1 MATLK
6 LYGYPN
12 HRTTKSQVAALYG
25 GVDVQYLG
33 FEFDR
38 SSDDWKARFPTGK
51 LPCMDTPDG
60 PIWES
65 NAIARYVARA
75 NPRSNLYGKGYFE
88 NAQVDQWLDFAQDE
102 LIPPASVWTY
112 PILGYTSYNEQAYKQ
127 AKEDLK
133 RGLRV
138 LDDHLLRHTF
148 LVGNNITL
156 ADIVVSISLQ
166 STLTMV
172 ADSSYRAEF
181 PNVVRWFLTCVNQPN
196 FVSVLGS
203 VTLCDQEQKFNKKG
217 SKPAQAE
224 PPKKNKKKKAKK
236 AAPIDT
242 SGPKSMAYLEIYAV
256 DDAVEWEP
264 VRLKVRALE
273 VAGVTEWSTGVLVDV
288 YGPLKKLKMMATI
301 VRGLDIKTVQ
311 EAICGIEGVEEV
323 DVVAVEDDDKL

>member
-12 HRTTKSQVAALYG
+12 HRVTKSQVAALYS

-33 FEFDR
+33 FEIDR
-38 SSDDWKARFPTGK
+38 NSDEWKARFPVGK
-51 LPCMDTPDG
+51 LPCLDTPDG

-102 LIPPASVWTY
+102 ILPPASVWTY
-112 PILGYTSYNEQAYKQ
+112 PVLGYTQYNEEAYKQ
-127 AKEDLK
+127 SKEDLR

-148 LVGNNITL
+148 LVGNAVTL

-172 ADSSYRAEF
+172 ADSSYRADF
-181 PNVVRWFLTCVNQPN
+181 PNVVRWFTTCANQPH
-196 FVSVLGS
+196 FVTVLGK
-203 VTLCDQEQKFNKKG
+203 VALCKEEQKYKG
-217 SKPAQAE
+217 AQKAE
-224 PPKKNKKKKAKK
+224 PTKKNKKKKAKK
-236 AAPIDT
+236 ATSIDAN
-242 SGPKSMAYLEIYAV
+242 GPKSMCYMEIYAV
-256 DDAVEWEP
+256 DDSVEWEP

-273 VAGVTEWSTGVLVDV
+273 VEGVTNWSTGVLVDV

-301 VRGLDIKTVQ
+301 ARGMDVKTVQ
-311 EAICGIEGVEEV
+311 DAICEVEGVEEV
-323 DVVAVEDDDKL
+323 DVVAIEDDDKL